1 MNIEGFNYK
10 DFLPYYLTAE
20 QKNGLASAMRDF
32 SGRSHIYTSHFSGET
47 LQGDY
52 WEKMPFMDFNTGKK
66 DKLKVLVLSNSCD
79 IDASNSRDFPIHM
92 TYAPIISMSLYEQL
106 LVKLGHDSK
115 VIAGKVEAIKGQKIT
130 SMIFLPASAEVE
142 SDGIALLDRAI
153 SVPFK
158 AFLAEKEKRKI
169 VSLNQFGHYLLS
181 FKLSIHF
188 CRIHEGIVRG

>member
-1 MNIEGFNYK
+1 MNIDGFSYK

-20 QKNGLASAMRDF
+20 QKNGLANAMRDF
-32 SGRSHIYTSHFSGET
+32 SGRSHIYTSHFPDDV
-47 LQGDY
+47 LQGDC
-52 WEKMPFMDFNTGKK
+52 WEKMPFMDFSTGKK

-92 TYAPIISMSLYEQL
+92 TYAPIIGMAQFEQL
-106 LVKLGHDSK
+106 LVKLGYDAK
-115 VIAGKVEAIKGQKIT
+115 IVAGKVEAIKSQKIT

-142 SDGIALLDRAI
+142 NDGIALLDRAI

-158 AFLAEKEKRKI
+158 AFLAEKERRKV